1 MKRLIPF
8 LFGLL
13 LFPVLMKG
21 QITITVDPTSFV
33 LTGNPTQTDISYH
46 IQVTNTSNQAIS
58 LFWSKRMTDNPIN
71 WFSWICD
78 KNLCYDPSVNA
89 CPQSKPNVLGI
100 GESMELQVHANPS
113 NTEGSANYELN
124 VIDDAG
130 NVLAT
135 INGQLLVS
143 SATAVKD
150 LNAAKLTVYPN
161 PTQDFFQ
168 VSDTPG
174 LRYIEMFN
182 IVGSKMKSFDAIP
195 QKQYYVGDLT
205 DGIYLVR
212 LVTSSGKIIKTIRLS
227 KR

>member
-21 QITITVDPTSFV
+21 QISISVDPLAFV
-33 LTGNPTQTDISYH
+33 KTGTPSQTDVAYH
-46 IQVTNTSNQAIS
+46 VTVTNTSNQSIE
-58 LFWSKRMTDNPIN
+58 LFWSLRVNENLNLWDT
-71 WFSWICD
+71 WVCD
-78 KNLCYDPSVNA
+78 KNLCYTPGVIA
-89 CPQSKPNVLGI
+89 CPASKPNIIEPGGVMDISLHI
-100 GESMELQVHANPS
+100 FPNNKV
-113 NTEGSANYELN
+113 GSADYDLSI
-124 VIDDAG
+124 IDENG
-130 NVLAT
+130 NVLSTIDGQFLISTAT
-135 INGQLLVS
+135 G
-143 SATAVKD
+143 VKD
-150 LNAAKLTVYPN
+150 INEAKLTVFPN

-174 LRYIEMFN
+174 LRYIELFN

-195 QKQYYVGDLT
+195 QKQYYVGDMT

>member
-8 LFGLL
+8 FFGLL

-21 QITITVDPTSFV
+21 QVTITVDPTSFV
-33 LTGNPTQTDISYH
+33 LTGNPSQTDISYH
-46 IQVTNTSNQAIS
+46 VHVTNTSSQSIS
-58 LFWSKRMTDNPIN
+58 LFWSKRMSNNPSG

-78 KNLCYDPSVNA
+78 KNLCYDSSVNA
-89 CPQSKPNVLGI
+89 CPPSKPNVVAA
-100 GESMELQVHANPS
+100 GETIELQVHASPA
-113 NTEGSANYELN
+113 NTEGSADYELS

-130 NVLAT
+130 NVLST
-135 INGQLLVS
+135 VSGQIIVS

-150 LNAAKLTVYPN
+150 LNSTKLTVYPN

-174 LRYIEMFN
+174 LRYIELFN
-182 IVGSKMKSFDAIP
+182 IVGNKMKSFDATP
-195 QKQYYVGDLT
+195 QKQYYVGDMT

>member
-1 MKRLIPF
+1 MKRLVPF

-21 QITITVDPTSFV
+21 QITISVDPTSFV
-33 LTGNPTQTDISYH
+33 LTGTPSQTDMSYH
-46 IQVTNTSNQAIS
+46 IHVTNTSSQAIS
-58 LFWSKRMTDNPIN
+58 LFWSKRMDNNPTL
-71 WFSWICD
+71 WQSWICD
-78 KNLCYDPSVNA
+78 KNLCYTPDINA
-89 CPQSKPNVLGI
+89 CPASKPNVLAP
-100 GESMELQVHANPS
+100 GEVMELQVHANPV
-113 NTEGSANYELN
+113 NIEGSATYLLS
-124 VIDDAG
+124 VLDDAG

-135 INGQLLVS
+135 INGQIIVNS
-143 SATAVKD
+143 STAVKD
-150 LNAAKLTVYPN
+150 LNASKLTVYPN

-174 LRYIEMFN
+174 LRYIELFN

-195 QKQYYVGDLT
+195 QKQYYVGDMT

>member
-1 MKRLIPF
+1 MKRLVPF

-21 QITITVDPTSFV
+21 QITISVDPTSFV
-33 LTGNPTQTDISYH
+33 LNGNPSQTDMSYH
-46 IQVTNTSNQAIS
+46 IHVTNTSNQTIN
-58 LFWSKRMTDNPIN
+58 LFWSKRMNGNPIN

-78 KNLCYDPSVNA
+78 KNLCFDPSVNV
-89 CPQSKPNVLGI
+89 CPASKPNVLAAGDT
-100 GESMELQVHANPS
+100 MQLQVHVNPS
-113 NTEGSANYELN
+113 NTEGSAGYDLN
-124 VIDDAG
+124 VIDENG

-135 INGQLLVS
+135 ITGQVVVNT
-143 SATAVKD
+143 ATAVKD
-150 LNAAKLTVYPN
+150 INETKLTVYPN

-174 LRYIEMFN
+174 LRYIELFN
-182 IVGSKMKSFDAIP
+182 IVGNKMKSFDAIP

>member
-8 LFGLL
+8 FFGLL

-21 QITITVDPTSFV
+21 QVTITVDPTSFV
-33 LTGNPTQTDISYH
+33 LTGNPSQTDISYH
-46 IQVTNTSNQAIS
+46 IHVTNTSNQSIS
-58 LFWSKRMTDNPIN
+58 LFWSKRMSNNPSG

-89 CPQSKPNVLGI
+89 CPQSKPNVMAA
-100 GESMELQVHANPS
+100 GETIELQVHANPA
-113 NTEGSANYELN
+113 NTEGAGDYELS

-130 NVLAT
+130 NVLNT
-135 INGQLLVS
+135 INGQIIVS

-150 LNAAKLTVYPN
+150 LNSAKLTVYPN

-174 LRYIEMFN
+174 LRYIELFN
-182 IVGSKMKSFDAIP
+182 IVGNKMKSYDATP

>member
-1 MKRLIPF
+1 
-8 LFGLL
+8 
-13 LFPVLMKG
+13 
-21 QITITVDPTSFV
+21 
-33 LTGNPTQTDISYH
+33 
-46 IQVTNTSNQAIS
+46 
-58 LFWSKRMTDNPIN
+58 MTDNPIS

-78 KNLCYDPSVNA
+78 KNLCYDPSVNS
-89 CPQSKPNVLGI
+89 CPPNKPNVLAAGD
-100 GESMELQVHANPS
+100 SMELQVHVNPA

-130 NVLAT
+130 NVLST
-135 INGQLLVS
+135 INGQILVNS
-143 SATAVKD
+143 TTAVKD
-150 LNAAKLTVYPN
+150 LNASKLTVYPN

-174 LRYIEMFN
+174 LRYIELFN

-195 QKQYYVGDLT
+195 QKQYYVGDMT